1 MAKKRGF
8 KMKGFEPY
16 TGASP
21 MKWDWGKALDRVQTG
36 LTAAGMVPGLGNL
49 ADIANVAV
57 SGGRA
62 AHAKLTGDAEAAK
75 RFAKEGAI
83 NAAAAV
89 PGAGLAVG
97 SAKLATKGAKKGAEI
112 LKTGSKV
119 AKKVKK
125 VKKGKEVTKDVKK
138 EIEDPNRTKT
148 SSLGNYGKA

>member
-49 ADIANVAV
+49 ADMANVAV

-62 AHAKLTGDAEAAK
+62 AHAKLTGDTEAAK

-97 SAKLATKGAKKGAEI
+97 GAKLASKGVQKGAEV

-125 VKKGKEVTKDVKK
+125 VKKGKEVAKDVKK
-138 EIEDPNRTKT
+138 EIEDPNRAKT
-148 SSLGNYGKA
+148 SNLGGYGKA

>member
-21 MKWDWGKALDRVQTG
+21 MKWDWGKALDRVRPG

-49 ADIANVAV
+49 ADMANVAV

-62 AHAKLTGDAEAAK
+62 AHAKLTGDTEAAK

-97 SAKLATKGAKKGAEI
+97 GAKLASKGVQKGAEV
-112 LKTGSKV
+112 LKTGGKV
-119 AKKVKK
+119 ADKLKKVKK
-125 VKKGKEVTKDVKK
+125 VKKIVKDVKG
-138 EIEDPNRTKT
+138 EISNNNYKT
-148 SSLGNYGKA
+148 V